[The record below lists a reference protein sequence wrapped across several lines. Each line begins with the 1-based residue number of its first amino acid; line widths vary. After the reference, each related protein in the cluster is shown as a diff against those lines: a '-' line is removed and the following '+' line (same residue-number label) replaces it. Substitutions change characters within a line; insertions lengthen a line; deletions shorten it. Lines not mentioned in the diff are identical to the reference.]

1 MHIEKIDHLSFV
13 VRDLEKTKRIYR
25 DNFDLLPAL
34 DYVAESEHIKVA
46 RYYIGEVAV
55 EFMEATSPESD
66 VARFIE
72 KKGEGFFLISYKVDN
87 LDAAMEE
94 LRSKGAKLIDEKPRS
109 LFGNRYAFVQKP
121 QELGGVLT
129 ELLYG
134 EFDASRSEEEQDPQE
149 G

>member
-94 LRSKGAKLIDEKPRS
+94 LRGKGAKLIDKKPRF

-134 EFDASRSEEEQDPQE
+134 EFDASRSEEERDPHE

>member
-1 MHIEKIDHLSFV
+1 MHIEKIDHISFV

-25 DNFDLLPAL
+25 DNFDLLPDL

-55 EFMEATSPESD
+55 EFMESTSPESD

-94 LRSKGAKLIDEKPRS
+94 LRGKGAKADRRETEVS
-109 LFGNRYAFVQKP
+109 LWEPLR
-121 QELGGVLT
+121 LRT
-129 ELLYG
+129 EAAG
-134 EFDASRSEEEQDPQE
+134 TGRRAHGTSVRRI
-149 G
+149 